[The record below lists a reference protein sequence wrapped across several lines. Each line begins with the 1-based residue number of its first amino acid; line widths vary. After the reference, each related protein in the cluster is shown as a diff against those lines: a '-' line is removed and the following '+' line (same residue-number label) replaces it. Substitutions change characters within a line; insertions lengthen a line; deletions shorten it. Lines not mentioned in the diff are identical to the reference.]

1 MYCVTYCCSQ
11 QPEDSEIESCEFQ
24 GLSRYASCVPGNNRK
39 VQPEYS
45 GFFYLRRDSE
55 IDSVS

>member
-1 MYCVTYCCSQ
+1 MSAILRWVL
-11 QPEDSEIESCEFQ
+11 
-24 GLSRYASCVPGNNRK
+24 LSYLFADRIIRLAFRAVLSAVPGNNWK